1 MRPPNGESLQPKSL
15 STEKAKRTPGITPRA
30 FEGID
35 RRNFTDI
42 SSFTNSENI
51 RGSTPLVET
60 VFSKNVAG
68 VNFLIDH
75 GSDVNKKN
83 SYGVSPLM
91 AALLTGNIVMVQT
104 LLGKP
109 GIIVTK
115 NDEENINQLIEAIKA
130 SEASGKGGKRR
141 KTIRKRRMTKRRK
154 TFRRRQIK

>member
-1 MRPPNGESLQPKSL
+1 MRPPQSL
-15 STEKAKRTPGITPRA
+15 STEKAKRTPGVTPRA

-51 RGSTPLVET
+51 RGSTPLVES
-60 VFSKNVAG
+60 VFLGNVDG
-68 VNFLIDH
+68 VNFLIEH
-75 GSDVNKKN
+75 GADVNKKN
-83 SYGVSPLM
+83 SDGTSPLM
-91 AALLTGNIVMVQT
+91 AALMRGNVVMVQT

-115 NDEENINQLIEAIKA
+115 NDEENINQLIEA
-130 SEASGKGGKRR
+130 SGKGGKKR

-154 TFRRRQIK
+154 TIRRRRIK